1 MRSTTAAVLIAA
13 LALALGACTSTS
25 DRSEEPAESTELA
38 VAALWDPCTKIAPDL
53 LRQMGIDPDT
63 KTSTTTEQ
71 PDWKYCTW
79 QDSKAVWAYHL
90 GILSTSF
97 PLEAVR
103 KTKPSAIETTVG
115 GRTGFQDRT
124 ADRECEIVLPAGS
137 GSVYIRASDSPAAH
151 NPPDPCTRA
160 LEAANILVTSLP

>member
-1 MRSTTAAVLIAA
+1 MQSTTAPVLIAA

-25 DRSEEPAESTELA
+25 DQPDESTTSA
-38 VAALWDPCTKIAPDL
+38 ATALWNPCTEIAPDH
-53 LRQMGIDPDT
+53 LRQMGIDADT
-63 KTSTTTEQ
+63 KTSTTTEK

-97 PLEAVR
+97 PLEAIR
-103 KTKPSAIETTVG
+103 KAKPSATETTVG
-115 GRTGFQDRT
+115 GRTGIQDRT
-124 ADRECEIVLPAGS
+124 ADRECEILLPAGT

-160 LEAANILVTSLP
+160 LEAANVLVTGLP